1 MRQLAI
7 TPDVLK
13 LLGEKMKGF
22 SPQQLSAIFSIRV
35 DLPGGAYPH
44 YEKVK
49 RMPPP
54 EGLTAE
60 EHWLGIAAA
69 RLAAS
74 RSVPLLQ
81 KDGARFW
88 FTEPSCVRA
97 NLSQL
102 DKRAAGS
109 IATDGHEI
117 NSSEQERYFARSL
130 IEEPYSSSV
139 LEGAATTRDIA
150 KKMIE
155 EQREPRTKDE
165 RMVLNNYLAMR
176 YVKGVVRQ
184 PLTPDLIKDIHRI
197 VCDGTMENPDKCG
210 KFRSSSDNVAV
221 YDDLNNEV
229 LHIPPSADEIQA
241 RIESLCQFCNE
252 DSNKENFVHP
262 LIKAIILH
270 FMIGYDHPFVDGNGR
285 TARALFYWFAV
296 KSGYW
301 LMEYISISKTI
312 MKAPSQYGKA
322 YLHTES
328 DRGDLTY
335 FIIHQLD
342 VIIASFDDLFIYLD
356 RSKQKIDAFVAAIG
370 DTSLNHR
377 QSFILNE
384 AARNRMRW
392 TTISAHQ
399 RAHGVS
405 YLTARKDLEELSEA
419 GYFQKRKRGR
429 ESIYSAAPGLLER
442 LTKPTASREADGGL

>member
-1 MRQLAI
+1 MKQLPI
-7 TPDVLK
+7 TPDAPK
-13 LLGEKMKGF
+13 LLGEKMKSF

-35 DLPGGAYPH
+35 DLPGGIYPH

-49 RMPPP
+49 RLPPP

-74 RSVPLLQ
+74 RSVSLFQ
-81 KDGARFW
+81 KDGAPFW

-109 IATDGHEI
+109 IATNGHEV

-130 IEEPYSSSV
+130 IEEPFSSSV
-139 LEGAATTRDIA
+139 LEGAATTRQIA

-155 EQREPRTKDE
+155 EDRQPRTKDE

-176 YVKGVVRQ
+176 YVKRVSTQ
-184 PLTPDLIKDIHRI
+184 PLTPELIKEIHRI
-197 VCDGTMENPDKCG
+197 VCEGTMENPEKCG
-210 KFRSSSDNVAV
+210 NFRSSTDNVAV
-221 YDDLNNEV
+221 YDDLSNEV
-229 LHIPPSADEIQA
+229 LHFPPPAEELQY
-241 RIESLCQFCNE
+241 RIESLCRFCNE
-252 DSNKENFVHP
+252 DSTNENFVHP

-285 TARALFYWFAV
+285 TARALFYWYAV

-312 MKAPSQYGKA
+312 MKAPAQYGKA

-335 FIIHQLD
+335 FIIHQLN
-342 VIIASFDDLFIYLD
+342 VMIESFNDLFIYME
-356 RSKQKIDAFVAAIG
+356 RRKQKIDAFVAAIA
-370 DTSLNHR
+370 DKSLNHR

-384 AARNRMRW
+384 AARNRMRS

-399 RAHGVS
+399 KSHGVS

-429 ESIYSAAPGLLER
+429 ENVYLAAPNLLER
-442 LTKPTASREADGGL
+442 LTKPIAPRATESSL